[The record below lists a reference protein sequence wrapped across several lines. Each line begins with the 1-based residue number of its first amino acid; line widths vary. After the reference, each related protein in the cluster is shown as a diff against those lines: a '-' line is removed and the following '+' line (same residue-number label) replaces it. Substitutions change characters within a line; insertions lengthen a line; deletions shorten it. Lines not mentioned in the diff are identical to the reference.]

1 MCDQEI
7 VLKVHSAVRW
17 GKTVDEIKAVLN
29 DDAQYDFIFHFV
41 DENDQNRARNAYSF
55 ICNTSISKIFVRFST
70 G

>member
-29 DDAQYDFIFHFV
+29 DDVQYNIFYFFN
-41 DENDQNRARNAYSF
+41 ENDQNRCRKALLF
-55 ICNTSISKIFVRFST
+55 RF
-70 G
+70 